1 MKALDTLLPDLSP
14 SSSSTALALP
24 CCTTVLPVAAAARPI
39 STSRGS
45 GSWQIHSLFSLSHNN
60 INENDPGVP
69 SPLLADRYD
78 STPIHRWNCFC
89 PAAQAAVAA
98 AGRESGSLKVPVC
111 FIIFDIG
118 RTGYGSRRLFAPA
131 LAIALGFQQTSLS
144 RRSACLHSC
153 SLHRPQLFQVV
164 IY

>member
-45 GSWQIHSLFSLSHNN
+45 GSWQIHSLFSLSHNS

-89 PAAQAAVAA
+89 PAAQAAEQLLEGRVAA
-98 AGRESGSLKVPVC
+98 SKFPCASSSLTLEGLVMAAE
-111 FIIFDIG
+111 D
-118 RTGYGSRRLFAPA
+118 
-131 LAIALGFQQTSLS
+131 
-144 RRSACLHSC
+144 C
-153 SLHRPQLFQVV
+153 SLQHLLLLLAFSRPPLVDDLRAYTLAASIGLSFSRS
-164 IY
+164 